1 MTRKTVK
8 IKGQRGEGLAAT
20 DARNAQRALAPVA
33 TGHWVFVLCL
43 RKKKKQR
50 GGKIVV
56 LRRYH
61 FYFFI
66 YFILFF
72 AAVTF
77 RPRRAPPTS
86 GAIHKVPCLLPL
98 V

>member
-8 IKGQRGEGLAAT
+8 IKGQRGGGLAAT
-20 DARNAQRALAPVA
+20 DARSAQRALAPVA
-33 TGHWVFVLCL
+33 TGHWVFFLCL
-43 RKKKKQR
+43 RKKKGEGK
-50 GGKIVV
+50 KIVV

-66 YFILFF
+66 FFIFF

-86 GAIHKVPCLLPL
+86 GAIHKVPYLLPL

>member
-8 IKGQRGEGLAAT
+8 IKGQRGGGLAAT
-20 DARNAQRALAPVA
+20 DARSAQRALAPVA
-33 TGHWVFVLCL
+33 TGHWVFFLCL
-43 RKKKKQR
+43 RKKKQSR
-50 GGKIVV
+50 GEKIVV

-66 YFILFF
+66 FFIFF

-86 GAIHKVPCLLPL
+86 GAIHKLPYLLPL